1 MKTTVGRLWGILLL
15 SFVFMAGAVPAMAA
29 DGAAVIDTGDTAW
42 VLISAALVMW
52 MTPGLGLFY
61 GGMVRNKNVLSTIM
75 HSFFIVCFVSVI
87 WILVGYSLA
96 FGPDH
101 GGLIGGLDWMGF
113 NGVGMDPSDTYA
125 KTVPHLGFA
134 VFQMMFAIITPALIT
149 GAFAERIKFSA
160 FCLFTA
166 LWSIFVYSPA
176 AHWVWGAGGWLGALG
191 CLDFAGGTCIH
202 ILSGVSGLTACIYI
216 GIRKGYGKEAMIPHN
231 MPMTVLG
238 AAMLWVG
245 WFGFNAGSALG
256 ANGLAANAF
265 AATQVAAAGAAV
277 SWVVVEAIVHDKPT
291 VLGGASGA
299 VAGLVAVTPA
309 AGFVTPMSG
318 LIIGLVAGVVCFFA
332 VAVVKQHFGYDD
344 SLDAFGVHGVG
355 GFWGAIST
363 GIFATV
369 AVNPDGADGLLAGNA
384 AQVGIQAIGAFSCI
398 VFGIV
403 MTLVILKIVD
413 VIVGVRVEED
423 VETMGLD
430 VTQHGERGYVMMD
443 SFGAMIAQSNFNAR
457 QKEVTVAQHA
467 FTKAN

>member
-1 MKTTVGRLWGILLL
+1 MKTLGVRCRGILFL
-15 SFVFMAGAVPAMAA
+15 SFIFVLSAFPVLAAEGAPA
-29 DGAAVIDTGDTAW
+29 IDTGDTAW

-61 GGMVRNKNVLSTIM
+61 GGMVRNKNVLNTIM
-75 HSFFIVCFVSVI
+75 QSFFIVCFVSVL

-101 GGLIGGLDWMGF
+101 GGLIGGLDWVGF
-113 NGVGMDPSDTYA
+113 NGVGMDPSDDYA
-125 KTVPHLGFA
+125 KTVPHLAFA
-134 VFQMMFAIITPALIT
+134 SFQMMFAVITPALIT
-149 GAFAERIKFSA
+149 GAFAERVKFSA

-166 LWSIFVYSPA
+166 LWSLCVYAPA

-216 GIRKGYGKEAMIPHN
+216 GTRKGYGKDAMIPHN

-256 ANGLAANAF
+256 ANGLAASAF

-309 AGFVTPMSG
+309 AGFVTPLSG
-318 LIIGLVAGVVCFFA
+318 LVIGLVAGVVCFFA
-332 VAVVKQHFGYDD
+332 VAVVKQRFGYDD

-355 GFWGAIST
+355 GLWGAIST
-363 GIFATV
+363 GLFCTTM
-369 AVNPDGADGLLAGNA
+369 VNPDGADGLFAGNA
-384 AQVGIQAIGAFSCI
+384 AQVGIQAIGAVSCI

-403 MTLVILKIVD
+403 MTIIILKVVD
-413 VIVGVRVEED
+413 VLVGVRVSTEK
-423 VETMGLD
+423 ETMGLD
-430 VTQHGERGYVMMD
+430 VTEHGERGYVMMD
-443 SFGAMIAQSNFNAR
+443 SFGAMIAQTNFSSVH
-457 QKEVTVAQHA
+457 KEVPVGKEQTSH
-467 FTKAN
+467 

>member
-1 MKTTVGRLWGILLL
+1 MNTLVEKIRGILAL
-15 SFVFMAGAVPAMAA
+15 SFIFAFAAVPVLAA
-29 DGAAVIDTGDTAW
+29 DGASAIDTGDTAW

-61 GGMVRNKNVLSTIM
+61 GGMVRNKNVLATIM
-75 HSFFIVCFVSVI
+75 QSFFIVCFVSVL

-101 GGLIGGLDWMGF
+101 GGLIGGLDWIGF
-113 NGVGMDPSDTYA
+113 QGVGMEPSADYA
-125 KTVPHLGFA
+125 KTVPHLAFA
-134 VFQMMFAIITPALIT
+134 CFQMMFAVITPALIT
-149 GAFAERIKFSA
+149 GAFAERVKFSA
-160 FCLFTA
+160 FVLFTA
-166 LWSIFVYSPA
+166 LWSLFVYSPA

-202 ILSGVSGLTACIYI
+202 ILSGVSGLTACLYI
-216 GIRKGYGKEAMIPHN
+216 GTRKGYGKEAMIPHN

-277 SWVVVEAIVHDKPT
+277 SWVAVEAIVHDKPT
-291 VLGGASGA
+291 VLGGASGV
-299 VAGLVAVTPA
+299 VAGLVAITPA
-309 AGFVTPMSG
+309 AGFVTPLAG
-318 LIIGLVAGVVCFFA
+318 LVIGLVAGVLCFFA

-355 GFWGAIST
+355 GLWGAIAT
-363 GIFATV
+363 GLFCTTM
-369 AVNPDGADGLLAGNA
+369 VNPDGANGLFAGNA
-384 AQVGIQAIGAFSCI
+384 SQVGIQAIGALSCI

-403 MTLVILKIVD
+403 MTLIILKIVD
-413 VIVGVRVEED
+413 ALIGIRVSPEKEIV
-423 VETMGLD
+423 GLD
-430 VTQHGERGYVMMD
+430 VTEHGERGYVMMD
-443 SFGAMIAQSNFNAR
+443 SFGAMIASTNHPS
-457 QKEVTVAQHA
+457 VT
-467 FTKAN
+467 KNKS